1 MSLTE
6 IAREE
11 ERRRRQGVPPLAPPA
26 APSRA
31 WLRRSG
37 HDWKVRVAQ
46 WVGIPPLLVI
56 VASIAIGARYP
67 QAQMP
72 EWVYTMFTAGMLAT
86 LPTGVAVLLL
96 RAAVRCGVCGLRLS
110 SCAAARESGS
120 RKWLWLATLDACP
133 VCGDDGT
140 ATAAAKA
147 RWTENC
153 GQGEPAY
160 WGSPRLILAL
170 LIVAGIAAIWL
181 WYVSGLRA

>member
-11 ERRRRQGVPPLAPPA
+11 ERRRRKGLPPLPQPP

-31 WLRRSG
+31 WLRRSR

-56 VASIAIGARYP
+56 VVALAIAARYP
-67 QAQMP
+67 NAQRP
-72 EWVYTMFTAGMLAT
+72 EWVYSMFTAGMLST
-86 LPTGVAVLLL
+86 LPSGVAVFLLH
-96 RAAVRCGVCGLRLS
+96 AAVRCGVCGLRLT
-110 SCAAARESGS
+110 SCAAAREWGS
-120 RKWLWLATLDACP
+120 RKWLWLSTLEVCP

-140 ATAAAKA
+140 ATTAAKA
-147 RWTENC
+147 RWAESG
-153 GQGEPAY
+153 GQAEPRY
-160 WGSPRLILAL
+160 WGSRRLILAL
-170 LIVAGIAAIWL
+170 LIIAGMAATWL